1 MAPPSSNA
9 SRMALYSASSFNSI
23 LPPGT
28 IQRSGCRDEEMSKT
42 YKKGG
47 KIKIVINIVLTI
59 ILYIFR
65 QEGNLL
71 FLDNIYYLFLLIESV
86 GLAGHFQCHYI
97 KVRQL
102 KVHNCHY
109 FCKYT
114 CIYYLLLY
122 ITMLCKRLD
131 FTTYRY
137 KYTYYLSP
145 NLSFLILYNCTKFQ
159 PFQLC

>member
-1 MAPPSSNA
+1 MTYSTKTLVRCLRSMLSKVPRYLPKLPMAPPSSNA

-59 ILYIFR
+59 ILYIYIFR

-97 KVRQL
+97 KVR
-102 KVHNCHY
+102 
-109 FCKYT
+109 
-114 CIYYLLLY
+114 
-122 ITMLCKRLD
+122 
-131 FTTYRY
+131 
-137 KYTYYLSP
+137 
-145 NLSFLILYNCTKFQ
+145 
-159 PFQLC
+159 